1 MKALPTDDDILKAGV
16 KTTGEFFKK
25 MTEVGLLDDF
35 CRDNPCHWNGKKT
48 RRMGELLPKFFDLI
62 FTKLDRD
69 GDGDFDKSDL
79 QKWMS
84 QGDVR

>member
-1 MKALPTDDDILKAGV
+1 
-16 KTTGEFFKK
+16 
-25 MTEVGLLDDF
+25 
-35 CRDNPCHWNGKKT
+35 
-48 RRMGELLPKFFDLI
+48 MGELLPKFFDLI